1 MHAAPFCCFRR
12 NSGEA
17 HERALIRYAPLVT
30 NLAVHFQNR
39 PSSRN
44 AREPV
49 RILANPCR
57 ATPTVHPRGTEGKR
71 QSLRDAL

>member
-1 MHAAPFCCFRR
+1 MT
-12 NSGEA
+12 S
-17 HERALIRYAPLVT
+17 
-30 NLAVHFQNR
+30 LAVHFQNR

-49 RILANPCR
+49 SILADPCR
-57 ATPTVHPRGTEGKR
+57 ATPAVHPRGTAGKR